1 MVKQNKTMVYVHSPS
16 GKVIPASQYK
26 KLNKKRQEKYTRMSA
41 WGDWNYSR
49 KEIQLQKIKEIY
61 RK

>member
-49 KEIQLQKIKEIY
+49 KEI
-61 RK
+61 